1 MLGKSLSLLLAC
13 LLVQAFIFVKPVRAN
28 SNSQN
33 QSELLQKVR
42 KKVLKLGV
50 GKGALVSVK
59 LLDNTKAQGYI
70 SRADEESFV
79 VADAKTGTVT
89 TISYSNV
96 AQVKGRISKGYWIMT
111 G

>member
-1 MLGKSLSLLLAC
+1 
-13 LLVQAFIFVKPVRAN
+13 V
-28 SNSQN
+28 
-33 QSELLQKVR
+33 QKVR

-59 LLDNTKAQGYI
+59 LLDNTKVQGYI

-89 TISYSNV
+89 IVSYSNV
-96 AQVKGRISKGYWIMT
+96 AQVKGRISNGYWIMT
-111 G
+111 GAIVVSFLLLLIYDRTLSD